1 MAIKD
6 RISSI
11 TRILGIDPGLHITGW
26 GMIDFDGFR
35 LKHVSHGTIVSR
47 ASEDCCD
54 RLALI
59 FKVLSDVIEE
69 YSPDEVGIEQV
80 FVNSNPASSL
90 KLGMARGVAV
100 CVPSIMGLGVSE
112 YTPNKIK
119 KTVVGS
125 GHATKDQVSIMVQ
138 KLLNCE
144 AVRLDAADALAIAIC
159 HAHHRG
165 VKRYEELQ
173 RTA

>member
-1 MAIKD
+1 M
-6 RISSI
+6 

-26 GMIDFDGFR
+26 GIIDFDGFR
-35 LKHVSHGTIVSR
+35 LKHIAHGTVVSKPSDEI
-47 ASEDCCD
+47 AD
-54 RLALI
+54 RLSQI
-59 FKVLSDVIEE
+59 FKNLSDIIEKH
-69 YSPDEVGIEQV
+69 SPNEVGIERV

-100 CVPSIMGLGVSE
+100 CVPSIMGLKVSE

-138 KLLNCE
+138 KLLNCGP
-144 AVRLDAADALAIAIC
+144 VKLDAADALAIAIC
-159 HAHHRG
+159 HAHHRNIL
-165 VKRYEELQ
+165 KY
-173 RTA
+173 AAA